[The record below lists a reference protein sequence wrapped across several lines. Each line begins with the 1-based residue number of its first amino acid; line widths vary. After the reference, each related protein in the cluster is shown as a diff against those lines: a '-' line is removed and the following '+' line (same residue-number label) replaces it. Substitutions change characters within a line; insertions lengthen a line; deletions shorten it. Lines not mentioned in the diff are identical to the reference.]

1 MQRTIQQRLNY
12 LAVRGPGFWTLV
24 SISGAIAAL
33 AIFLWISQQLVKGL
47 GVTGMNTPTYW
58 GLYITSFVFFVG
70 LSAGGIVIA
79 GIVHAF
85 GIERFRPVAR
95 IAELVAISSIIL
107 ATVAILVDMGKPER
121 LLNLFIYA
129 QWGSPLMWDVTIIIL
144 YTLMALSM
152 GYLGTREDL
161 VKCIKAFP
169 KKRGLYNFLALGYTD
184 ISPQA
189 IKRDKATLK
198 VLAFLS
204 IPGAVLLHSI
214 TAWILG
220 LIKATPG
227 WHTALL
233 APIFIGSALVSGLA
247 MVILAA
253 ILCRKALKLE
263 IEDKVILDMS
273 KILIFLIPV
282 LFYFL
287 FAELLTIGFA
297 GETVPLAFFKEIMS
311 GKYAPVFWF
320 DMVLGLIVPF
330 LILISPRLR
339 TVTGVG
345 IASLFVI
352 LGVLAERSIIVI
364 PPLLRRLMPYPPGS
378 YTPSAVE
385 LTIMVGFFA
394 LGVLAFTILAKLTPL
409 VELEEK

>member
-1 MQRTIQQRLNY
+1 MQRTIQQKLNY
-12 LAVRGPGFWTLV
+12 LTVRGPGFWTLV
-24 SISGAIAAL
+24 TITGAIAAL
-33 AIFLWISQQLVKGL
+33 AVFLWISQQLVKGL

-70 LSAGGIVIA
+70 LSAGGIVVA
-79 GIVHAF
+79 AIVHAF

-95 IAELVAISSIIL
+95 IAEIVAISSIIL

-121 LLNLFIYA
+121 LFNLFIYP
-129 QWGSPLMWDVTIIIL
+129 QWGSPLMWDVTIIVL

-161 VKCIKAFP
+161 VKCMKAFP
-169 KKRGLYNFLALGYTD
+169 KKKGLYNLLSLGYTD
-184 ISPQA
+184 ISSQA
-189 IKRDKATLK
+189 IKRDKAILK

-253 ILCRKALKLE
+253 ILSRKALKLD
-263 IEDKVILDMS
+263 IDDKVILDMS
-273 KILIFLIPV
+273 KILIFLIPI

-297 GETVPLAFFKEIMS
+297 QETVSLAFFKEIMS
-311 GKYAPVFWF
+311 GRFAPLFWF

-330 LILISPRLR
+330 LILIAPRLR
-339 TVTGVG
+339 TVAGVG
-345 IASLFVI
+345 IASLLIV
-352 LGVLAERSIIVI
+352 LGVLAERTIIVI
-364 PPLLRRLMPYPPGS
+364 PPLLKRLMPYPPGS
-378 YTPSAVE
+378 YTPSIVE
-385 LTIMVGFFA
+385 VIIMVGFFA
-394 LGVLAFTILAKLTPL
+394 LGVLAFAILAKITPL
-409 VELEEK
+409 VELKEQ